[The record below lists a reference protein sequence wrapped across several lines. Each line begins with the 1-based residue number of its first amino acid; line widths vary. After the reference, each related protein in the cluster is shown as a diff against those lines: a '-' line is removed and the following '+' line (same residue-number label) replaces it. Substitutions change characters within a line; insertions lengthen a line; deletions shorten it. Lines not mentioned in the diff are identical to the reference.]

1 MAKPRRAKTAGR
13 PLPDMDDAGLV
24 AAALR
29 GDPGAFEALYR
40 RHRTPLYRTA
50 LAMTRR
56 KGVAEEI
63 LQETFLRAYRFL
75 DRVRLAEGAS
85 LRPWLHRILIR
96 LVYDRSARRRDT
108 AGPMESFVE
117 RLSSPLLS
125 PERRA
130 EQSELSRVVSEAIAD
145 LPFKQR
151 IVVVLYYLQDMDL
164 GEIADTLGV
173 PPGTVKSRLYYARAR
188 LREALA
194 EDRRVP
200 AETALGPAGLE
211 LP

>member
-1 MAKPRRAKTAGR
+1 MAEPSTATKGR
-13 PLPDMDDAGLV
+13 GSAAEKDDASLV
-24 AAALR
+24 ADCLR
-29 GDPGAFEALYR
+29 GRNESFETLYR
-40 RHRTPLYRTA
+40 RHRSALYRTA

-63 LQETFLRAYRFL
+63 LQETFLRAYRHL
-75 DRVRLAEGAS
+75 DRVRLVEGAS

-96 LVYDRSARRRDT
+96 LVYDWSARRRDS
-108 AGPMESFVE
+108 AGPVESFVE
-117 RLSSPLLS
+117 RLASPVLS

-130 EQSELSRVVSEAIAD
+130 EQREVAALVSEALAD

-194 EDRRVP
+194 EDQRVP
-200 AETALGPAGLE
+200 AGARLGSAGLE
-211 LP
+211 IP